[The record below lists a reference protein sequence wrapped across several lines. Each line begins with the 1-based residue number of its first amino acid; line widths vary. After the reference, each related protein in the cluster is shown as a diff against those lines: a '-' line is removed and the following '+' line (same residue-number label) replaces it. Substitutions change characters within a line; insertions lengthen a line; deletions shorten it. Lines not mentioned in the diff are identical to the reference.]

1 MTAGTDGFFSVEDWL
16 LCSAEMSTKYCV
28 DKSIVM
34 STISHMINTGNELR
48 KARVEAGI
56 SQARFAELTGLS
68 QQALSAFELG
78 KASLKSAELH
88 EVNNVFPNLN
98 GFDNILSR
106 KKRYQKHVYNEIPV
120 DLERASRSTVTTNN
134 SAYLEALKSL
144 EIIPDPKYTA
154 VSFFSGIG
162 GFSLGFQSGGF
173 KVKGYVEIDDGLASI
188 YQANFPNVE
197 RLGSDITKVDSE
209 KLKDFRDR
217 VGEIDV
223 VIGGPPCQ
231 GFSLSGKRE
240 IDDPRN
246 YLFQDY
252 LRAIDILAP
261 KFAIVENVRL
271 LTSMKSK
278 DGGLV
283 KDDIIAGLKQHGYSA
298 KLFQLNA
305 KNYGVP
311 QHRERVIFLAVR
323 DDLKVNPTLP
333 SSCLSELS
341 SLFEGKNTHLTFGD
355 ACSDLPF
362 LESGHSSKNDPMHK
376 AVKHPQHVLD
386 WLWDVPEGR
395 SAHDNEDLNLRPP
408 SGYNTTYKRQ
418 VWTEPASTVQT
429 TFGMISGCRNVH
441 PIATRSL
448 TVREACRL
456 QSFPDNYRLPGSLGT
471 VRTGIGNAVPPLLA
485 KEIAT
490 HLASLLDD
498 FIEISG
504 L

>member
-1 MTAGTDGFFSVEDWL
+1 
-16 LCSAEMSTKYCV
+16 
-28 DKSIVM
+28 
-34 STISHMINTGNELR
+34 MIHTGEELR
-48 KARVEAGI
+48 KARDEAGI
-56 SQARFAELTGLS
+56 SQAKFAEITGLS
-68 QQALSAFELG
+68 QHALSAFELG
-78 KASLKSAELH
+78 KAPLTSDELQ
-88 EVNNVFPNLN
+88 EVNNIVPNLAD
-98 GFDNILSR
+98 FDDIRSR
-106 KKRYQKHVYNEIPV
+106 KKRYQKHVYHEVSIDSDREN
-120 DLERASRSTVTTNN
+120 RSSLTEKTP
-134 SAYLEALKSL
+134 SYLKALKTL
-144 EIIPDPKYTA
+144 DDRPKPKYSA

-162 GFSLGFQSGGF
+162 GFSLGFRSVGF
-173 KVKGYVEIDDGLASI
+173 EVKGYVEIDDGLASI

-209 KLKDFRDR
+209 VLEEFRKR

-231 GFSLSGKRE
+231 GFSLSGKRDV
-240 IDDPRN
+240 DDPRN

-283 KDDIIAGLKQHGYSA
+283 KDEIISGLRQHGYRA
-298 KLFQLNA
+298 KIFQVNA

-311 QHRERVIFLAVR
+311 QHRERVLFLAVR
-323 DDLKVNPTLP
+323 EDLDIEPTFPLPCIADDISV
-333 SSCLSELS
+333 
-341 SLFEGKNTHLTFGD
+341 FEEKSPVLTFGD
-355 ACSDLPF
+355 ACSDLAF
-362 LESGHSSKNDPMHK
+362 LESGHSSKEDPMHK
-376 AVKHPQHVLD
+376 AVKHPQHVLE
-386 WLWDVPEGR
+386 WLWDVPEGK

-418 VWTEPASTVQT
+418 VWSEPASTVQT

-456 QSFPDNYRLPGSLGT
+456 QSFPDSYKLPGSLGT

-485 KEIAT
+485 KKVAE
-490 HLASLLDD
+490 HLGSLLDNL
-498 FIEISG
+498 IEVPS